1 MSESSGNF
9 GSLPTLARGSGKCVS
24 LSSEAIDDIKVNC
37 NLESAINSASCAALG
52 PVAGGGMLSSG
63 GGTVA
68 FDASDL
74 PTEYQS
80 LSPATNLLSVGGGS
94 SRMKNSH
101 SETAIKGQSVSS
113 LSLNLMNSTNNIS
126 SVALGGHS
134 SSGRIHGVSSSSN
147 RTTLLK
153 KDLVLSPLSRI
164 AKGVQSL
171 GLRAAEHLP
180 AVHRRSN
187 PNMLDPEAYEKLKTR
202 KRASRTRIIE
212 L

>member
-1 MSESSGNF
+1 
-9 GSLPTLARGSGKCVS
+9 
-24 LSSEAIDDIKVNC
+24 
-37 NLESAINSASCAALG
+37 
-52 PVAGGGMLSSG
+52 MLSNSG
-63 GGTVA
+63 GGCVA

-94 SRMKNSH
+94 ARMKNSH

-113 LSLNLMNSTNNIS
+113 LSLNLMNSTNNIAG
-126 SVALGGHS
+126 VAMGGHS
-134 SSGRIHGVSSSSN
+134 SGGRQHSGSSN
-147 RTTLLK
+147 RTTLIK

-187 PNMLDPEAYEKLKTR
+187 PNMLDPELYEKLKTR